1 MNEKKVNRKR
11 DKSMLIRT
19 TEIEKEEIQRL
30 ANEAEMSVNEYVIH
44 CSTNQKKIKVVKKE
58 GSDVVLQEL
67 RTFTKVLQTTA
78 NNINQIA
85 TWVNSNKDMDEAHQ
99 RITLNKY
106 NNALDN
112 FNDVMGKLFELKKEW
127 S

>member
-44 CSTNQKKIKVVKKE
+44 CSTNQKKIKVVK
-58 GSDVVLQEL
+58 
-67 RTFTKVLQTTA
+67 
-78 NNINQIA
+78 
-85 TWVNSNKDMDEAHQ
+85 
-99 RITLNKY
+99 
-106 NNALDN
+106 
-112 FNDVMGKLFELKKEW
+112 
-127 S
+127 